1 MDQTL
6 TFFHSVGERQLP
18 DVCTVNA
25 TNFTETC
32 DNDGMGKWYYPAIFC
47 FGMFLIGIAGAPLY
61 VLGVAYLD
69 ESVKKKVAPIY
80 IGFFGSSGTVG
91 KF

>member
-1 MDQTL
+1 MTKDPE
-6 TFFHSVGERQLP
+6 V
-18 DVCTVNA
+18 
-25 TNFTETC
+25 TC
-32 DNDGMGKWYYPAIFC
+32 DNKALGKWYYPAIFC

-91 KF
+91 TTFRIFLENYEFLCKYFVKN

>member
-1 MDQTL
+1 
-6 TFFHSVGERQLP
+6 
-18 DVCTVNA
+18 
-25 TNFTETC
+25 
-32 DNDGMGKWYYPAIFC
+32 
-47 FGMFLIGIAGAPLY
+47 MFLTGIAGAPLY

-91 KF
+91 KLLGKVIGTLRSTTRPARRRALKQRHLSYKTKTKNNL